1 MPEAALFGAA
11 QAVPGKPHKAKRGI
25 WLKQAEHRPAKEAL
39 WPRSEVPLEVP
50 GEAQSDVRG
59 AVVQLLPELLTA
71 GGADTPQGSGAA
83 LDASPGDV
91 LVAVLGDELHGQL
104 GAAES
109 QAGSAEHSLA
119 APLPVQTK
127 PTLAGLPST
136 LMGGGK
142 MLILPPT

>member
-1 MPEAALFGAA
+1 MPEAALFGVA
-11 QAVPGKPHKAKRGI
+11 QAVAVPGKPHKAKRGI
-25 WLKQAEHRPAKEAL
+25 WLKQALPRPAR
-39 WPRSEVPLEVP
+39 PPSEVPLEVP

-71 GGADTPQGSGAA
+71 GGADTPQGSRAA
-83 LDASPGDV
+83 LDAGPGDI
-91 LVAVLGDELHGQL
+91 LVAVLGDELHGHL
-104 GAAES
+104 GVAES
-109 QAGSAEHSLA
+109 QAGLAGHRLA

-136 LMGGGK
+136 LMGAGK